1 MNHETNRFAKTY
13 CCSLVVI
20 LAERV
25 TLARLDTMTMN
36 KISTLIILV
45 LQDTLYSY
53 LICAN
58 MYTHGL
64 SIHCICFVSCNC
76 LSNIYATHIEYLCE
90 IMNRSIYTIFK
101 RSTALLGGSCLPEAG
116 LRCFVNI
123 YIYMC
128 EVNCVVGLIFAMEAS
143 GGDGKSWNTDYRQLG
158 YASLGKWRRR
168 EILEYSRSARSNH

>member
-1 MNHETNRFAKTY
+1 MKHETNRLAKTY
-13 CCSLVVI
+13 CCSLIVI
-20 LAERV
+20 LAEGV

-45 LQDTLYSY
+45 LKDTLYSY

-90 IMNRSIYTIFK
+90 IMNRTIHTGVD
-101 RSTALLGGSCLPEAG
+101 RSTALLGGSCLLEGG
-116 LRCFVNI
+116 LRRFVNI
-123 YIYMC
+123 YIYMYIYI
-128 EVNCVVGLIFAMEAS
+128 CV
-143 GGDGKSWNTDYRQLG
+143 K
-158 YASLGKWRRR
+158 
-168 EILEYSRSARSNH
+168 